1 LSFREVKEAA
11 GSYILF
17 MSRKQEQ
24 TTGSHKGG
32 WISRQIARNGIEA
45 FIWGSAGISVFI
57 GCVVGCFFASEVIL
71 IVCLLFVGFS
81 MLVIGFGNAAEAAN
95 ERNAKR
101 EKRYIIEALQDAE
114 QPLDALEIAA
124 LKRRKVQEVRA
135 DLTFLIEIEKLQY
148 APETQE
154 KRYSLRPS

>member
-1 LSFREVKEAA
+1 
-11 GSYILF
+11 
-17 MSRKQEQ
+17 
-24 TTGSHKGG
+24 
-32 WISRQIARNGIEA
+32 
-45 FIWGSAGISVFI
+45 
-57 GCVVGCFFASEVIL
+57 
-71 IVCLLFVGFS
+71 